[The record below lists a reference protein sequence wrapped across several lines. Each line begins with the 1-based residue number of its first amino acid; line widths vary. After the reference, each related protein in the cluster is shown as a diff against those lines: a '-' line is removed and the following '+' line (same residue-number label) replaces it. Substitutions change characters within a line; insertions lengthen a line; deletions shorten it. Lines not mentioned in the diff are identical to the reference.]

1 MRSQVNSKKIFAE
14 NKSAKRKP
22 LKDNPS
28 FGFDLFDALP
38 DMYFLLDANG
48 EILKLNK
55 KADEIIKANLDAGP
69 TNFLDLVD
77 LCNREGVN
85 NVFFQCISFRKTTD
99 IETQFLLGKKEIEV
113 RISFSSH
120 NFNIDGK
127 KIECAF
133 AVAKDITEEK
143 VKEIELQRFFNIV
156 ESSLNPIL
164 ITDLHGKMI
173 YVNPAFVKASGFSKK
188 ELIGKNPRI
197 FGSGKLNKKFW
208 DKMWETIAGGKVWF
222 GEIEDRKKNGEPFYT
237 QLLISPIF
245 DKDEKVTGYFGIH
258 RDLSEKRTLEKQLI
272 HTQKM
277 ESIGT
282 LAAGIAHEVGNPLA
296 SISAL
301 VQVAQRSTE
310 DIFIKEKLNLVK
322 SQVTRISKIIR
333 DLVDFSRPSNFE
345 LQTVNINECL
355 KESIE
360 ITKVGT
366 KAKTIEFD
374 VKLSDDVPNLPLVAD
389 QLEQVFVN
397 ILLNAVDA
405 INEVKD
411 EKKEKRISIESALS
425 DDEAII
431 TFTDTGSGIKEEH
444 LNKIFEPFFTT
455 KSQGRGTGL
464 GLWVSYGIIKSFQG
478 NLEVQSNKGLG
489 TTFTIRLPLES

>member
-1 MRSQVNSKKIFAE
+1 MRSSVKSKKISTT
-14 NKSAKRKP
+14 NKSAKSET
-22 LKDNPS
+22 LTDNPL
-28 FGFDLFDALP
+28 FGFDLFNALP

-55 KADEIIKANLDAGP
+55 KADEIVKANLDSNP

-77 LCNREGVN
+77 LCNRENVN
-85 NVFFQCISFRKTTD
+85 NIFFQCISFGKTRE
-99 IETQFLLGKKEIEV
+99 IETQFLLAKKEIEV
-113 RISFSSH
+113 RISFSLH
-120 NFNIDGK
+120 KFTIDGK
-127 KIECAF
+127 KIEYIF
-133 AVAKDITEEK
+133 AVVKDVTWEK
-143 VKEIELQRFFNIV
+143 AKEIELQRFFNIV

-164 ITDLHGKMI
+164 ITDINGKMI
-173 YVNPAFVKASGFSKK
+173 YVNPAFVKVSGFKK
-188 ELIGKNPRI
+188 EELIGKNPRI
-197 FGSGKLNKKFW
+197 FGSGKLNRKFW
-208 DKMWETIAGGKVWF
+208 DKMWQTISSGKVWF
-222 GEIEDRKKNGEPFYT
+222 GEVEDRKKNGEPFYT

-282 LAAGIAHEVGNPLA
+282 LAAGVAHEVGNPLA

-301 VQVAQRSTE
+301 VQVAQRSTV
-310 DIFIKEKLNLVK
+310 DPFIKEKLDLVK

-345 LQTVNINECL
+345 LQRVNINECV
-355 KESIE
+355 KEAVE

-374 VKLSDDVPNLPLVAD
+374 VKLSDDIPNLPLVVD

-411 EKKEKRISIESALS
+411 EKKEKRISIESAFS
-425 DDEAII
+425 QDEVII
-431 TFTDTGSGIKEEH
+431 TFNDTGSGISEEN
-444 LNKIFEPFFTT
+444 LTKIFEPFFTT
-455 KSQGRGTGL
+455 KSQGKGTGL
-464 GLWVSYGIIKSFQG
+464 GLWVSYGIIRSFQG
-478 NLEVQSNKGLG
+478 KLEVQSNKGMG
-489 TTFTIRLPLES
+489 TTFTIKLPVEK